1 MMKTFF
7 KILAFALSFALLFLY
22 NGSAAAE
29 GTDGSPRSS
38 VLIEAKT
45 GRVLYEQNAH
55 EPLPMASTTKIMTA
69 LVALENGN
77 VHELVTAGKNAFGVP
92 GTSIYL
98 SLGEQLPLL
107 DMLYGLML
115 ASGND
120 AAVAIAEHVGGDVDS
135 FCKMMNDR
143 AAALGCED
151 TVFTTPHGLPAD
163 NHHTTARDL
172 ALIAREAMQNPVF
185 REIVSTQRASIP
197 WAGHDYD
204 RILNNKNRLLSE
216 YPGAIGVK
224 TGYTK
229 AAGRC
234 LVFAAER
241 DGLELIGVV
250 LNCPDWFREA
260 EALLDRG
267 FDNWQM
273 VSLLSAGETVRTI
286 PVKNGVADAVRVIAS
301 SDVAGPVRLDAW
313 PDLVLELP
321 DSLTAG
327 FSQGQTVGTAKLMD
341 AGQTLITV
349 PLVTAEA
356 VPERSFRYG
365 WHRLLREWP
374 LAAGE

>member
-1 MMKTFF
+1 MLKTFF
-7 KILAFALSFALLFLY
+7 KIAAFALSFALLFLY
-22 NGSAAAE
+22 NGSAVAE
-29 GTDGSPRSS
+29 GTDGSSRSS
-38 VLIEAKT
+38 ILIEAKT

-77 VHELVTAGKNAFGVP
+77 VHDLVTAGKNAFGVP

-120 AAVAIAEHVGGDVDS
+120 AAVAIAEHIGGDMDS
-135 FCKMMNDR
+135 FCRMMNER
-143 AAALGCED
+143 AAAIGCEN
-151 TVFTTPHGLPAD
+151 TVFASPHGLPAD

-172 ALIAREAMQNPVF
+172 ALIAREAMQNPTF

-234 LVFAAER
+234 LVFAAKR

-260 EALLDRG
+260 EALLDKG
-267 FDNWQM
+267 FDSWQM
-273 VSLLSAGETVRTI
+273 VSLLSAGETVRTV
-286 PVKNGVADAVRVIAS
+286 PVKNGVSNAVRVIAS

-321 DSLTAG
+321 DSLEAG
-327 FSQGQTVGTAKLMD
+327 FSRGQTVGVAKLMD

-356 VPERSFRYG
+356 VPERSFRHG
-365 WHRLLREWP
+365 WQSVLREWP

>member
-7 KILAFALSFALLFLY
+7 KILVFALSFALLFLY

-29 GTDGSPRSS
+29 NTDGSPRSS
-38 VLIEAKT
+38 ILIEAKT
-45 GRVLYEQNAH
+45 GRGLYEQNAH

-69 LVALENGN
+69 LVALENGD
-77 VHELVTAGKNAFGVP
+77 VHDLVTAGKNAFGVP

-120 AAVAIAEHVGGDVDS
+120 AAVAIAEHIGGSVDG
-135 FCKMMNDR
+135 FCKLMNDR

-151 TVFTTPHGLPAD
+151 TVFATPHGLPAE

-172 ALIAREAMQNPVF
+172 ALIAREAMQNPTF

-197 WAGHDYD
+197 WAEHDYD
-204 RILNNKNRLLSE
+204 RILNNKNKLLSE

-250 LNCPDWFREA
+250 LNCPDWFQEA

-267 FDNWQM
+267 FENWQM

-286 PVKNGVADAVRVIAS
+286 PVKNGVTAAVRVIAS
-301 SDVAGPVRLDAW
+301 GDVSGPVGLDAW
-313 PDLVLELP
+313 PDLVLETP
-321 DSLTAG
+321 DSLEAG
-327 FSQGQTVGTAKLMD
+327 FQRGQAVGTAKLMD